1 MSTIKTPFQIAP
13 SGRVDQVLDQNSIAR
28 QHVMDVLVT
37 SKYERTMRP
46 GYGAG
51 ANDLMFEP
59 VDELVFSEF
68 KTDAMMEFNKHINVA
83 SVLDVRVAPMET
95 PYFGDD
101 GTALEVSV
109 HYRTAAPGVQS
120 LTYQITSMDN
130 LTEETLP

>member
-28 QHVMDVLVT
+28 QHVMDILVT
-37 SKYERTMRP
+37 SKFERTMRP

-51 ANDLMFEP
+51 ANELMYEP
-59 VDELVFSEF
+59 VDDLVFAEF
-68 KTDAMMEFNKHINVA
+68 KTDAMLEFSKHLNIA
-83 SVLDVRVAPMET
+83 TVLDVRIAPMST

-109 HYRTAAPGVQS
+109 HYRTASPGIQS
-120 LTYQITSMDN
+120 LNYNITSMDN